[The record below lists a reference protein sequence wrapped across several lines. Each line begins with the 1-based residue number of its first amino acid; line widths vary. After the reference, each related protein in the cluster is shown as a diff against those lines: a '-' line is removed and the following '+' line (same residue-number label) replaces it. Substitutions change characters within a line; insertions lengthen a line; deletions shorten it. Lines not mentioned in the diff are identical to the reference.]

1 MQNLIQN
8 QLTDMHTIRFNIGC
22 NSIKSKINRK
32 HKRLRVSNE
41 IPISRSVVEIL
52 VMSSYSQD
60 TV

>member
-1 MQNLIQN
+1 MQSLIQN
-8 QLTDMHTIRFNIGC
+8 QLTDMHTSFNFGC
-22 NSIKSKINRK
+22 SSIKSKVKRK

-41 IPISRSVVEIL
+41 IPTLRSVVEIL